1 MVANFFFGIGSM
13 LITSVSTTMLTEFM
27 PSKGSAG
34 MAINNFCRN
43 LCVFGATIAADPAID
58 AIGNGWLFTILGL
71 WALSTGGLVLV
82 AMNRRSGRWRE
93 EMVKALGE

>member
-1 MVANFFFGIGSM
+1 M
-13 LITSVSTTMLTEFM
+13 
-27 PSKGSAG
+27 
-34 MAINNFCRN
+34 
-43 LCVFGATIAADPAID
+43 FGATIAADPAID